1 MEDLLKDV
9 DFSGMISKGLDIMSD
24 ISHYQKMKVRIS
36 KNRFKWRYIYI
47 EGLDLYK
54 YYPLMLPVIRSSLR
68 VLKKNL
74 K

>member
-1 MEDLLKDV
+1 MEDLLKDI
-9 DFSGMISKGLDIMSD
+9 DFSEVISRTFDIMSD

-36 KNRFKWRYIYI
+36 KNRFKWKHVYI

-54 YYPLMLPVIRSSLR
+54 YHPLMLPVMKSSLR